1 MATATKTRELLLT
14 CPECGATCGMKVD
27 TSDLTSVECGE
38 CGETIDPRDAAEK
51 LRDASARWEAF
62 SAWLAAAASV

>member
-1 MATATKTRELLLT
+1 MATATKTLT
-14 CPECGATCGMKVD
+14 LICPECGATCGMIVATAD
-27 TSDLTSVECGE
+27 MSVECAE

-62 SAWLAAAASV
+62 AEWLRAAGTI